1 MGEKG
6 NKKVLDMNHNG
17 NCFVDGKQKK
27 RKKKKRESIK
37 LQWKSNSLLEQKKN
51 EAKVFAPFLFASKNF
66 FYLS

>member
-27 RKKKKRESIK
+27 RKKTRKYQITMKIK
-37 LQWKSNSLLEQKKN
+37 
-51 EAKVFAPFLFASKNF
+51 FAL
-66 FYLS
+66 